1 MVGTGEGMHVDGDC
15 SSELIR
21 DPGCEM
27 RDMNALARV
36 PNPVSRIPHLCPT
49 FAPSSIQRERF
60 MSDAIKHECGLA
72 FIRLR
77 KPFSYY
83 QQQYGTVLWGLNK
96 LYLLMEKQHNRGQ
109 DGAGVATVKLDV
121 EPGYPFM
128 QRIRSNAP
136 QAIAD
141 IFQQIGKE
149 IDELEQYHPNI
160 RNHPGLMKG
169 HVKFLGEILLGH
181 LRYGTQGKNKL
192 EYCHPF
198 INRDT
203 IPSRNLA
210 LAGNF
215 NIVNSDELFALVGK
229 EPHPTIRF
237 SDLAAMIEVMHTFLC
252 KEDDASPEHLDIK
265 KVLRK
270 TLPLFDGGF
279 HVAGMTGNG
288 IGFVFRDRHGIRPS
302 YYYINDEVVV
312 AASERAAIRTTF
324 NVGENEV
331 QELMPGQVLIVD
343 EKGDI
348 QVAQILEPGERK
360 ACSFERIYFSRGSD
374 EKIYKERKALGYH
387 LSEPVLNAIDHD
399 LKNTIFSFIPN
410 TAETAFYGMIK
421 GMEEYMNKIKVERI
435 MSWDKDFDQ
444 TRLEE
449 MINRRIRI
457 EKIAIK
463 DVKMRTFITEDS
475 NRNEMVQHVYDVTYG
490 TVRPGE
496 DTLVVIDDSIVRGT
510 TLKESI
516 IRMLGRLKPK
526 RIIVVSSSPQIR
538 YPDCYGIDMSKM
550 GDFIAFNAAVELM
563 KERGKMDCLKEM
575 LDRCKELQRT
585 GQLHSENVVQ
595 KLYKQF
601 TAEEISARIAQLITP
616 AGLDIPVDVIFQ
628 KIEDLH
634 KACPSNLGDWYFTG
648 NYPTPGGNKVVNKA
662 FMNYMEGKNVRGY

>member
-1 MVGTGEGMHVDGDC
+1 
-15 SSELIR
+15 
-21 DPGCEM
+21 
-27 RDMNALARV
+27 
-36 PNPVSRIPHLCPT
+36 
-49 FAPSSIQRERF
+49 
-60 MSDAIKHECGLA
+60 MSDPIKHECGLA

-83 QQQYGTVLWGLNK
+83 HQQYGTVLWGLNK

-109 DGAGVATVKLDV
+109 DGAGVAAVKLDV

-128 QRIRSNAP
+128 QRIRSNAQ

-149 IDELEQYHPNI
+149 IEDLEQYHPDI
-160 RNHPGLMKG
+160 KNHPGLMKG
-169 HVKFLGEILLGH
+169 HVKFLGELLLGH

-215 NIVNSDELFALVGK
+215 NIVNSDELFTLIGK
-229 EPHPTIRF
+229 EPHPNIRF
-237 SDLAAMIEVMHTFLC
+237 SDLAAMIELMYTFLC
-252 KEDDASPEHLDIK
+252 KEDEASPGKLDIK
-265 KVLRK
+265 KVLKK
-270 TLPLFDGGF
+270 TLPLLDGGF

-288 IGFVFRDRHGIRPS
+288 IGFVFRDAHGIRPS
-302 YYYINDEVVV
+302 YYYINEEVVV
-312 AASERAAIRTTF
+312 AASERAAIRTAF

-331 QELMPGQVLIVD
+331 QELMPGQALIVD
-343 EKGDI
+343 ENGGI
-348 QVAQILEPGERK
+348 EIAQVLEPKERK

-374 EKIYKERKALGYH
+374 EKIYRERNALGYN
-387 LSEPVLNAIDHD
+387 LSEPVLDAIDHD
-399 LKNTIFSFIPN
+399 LRNTIFSYIPN
-410 TAETAFYGMIK
+410 TAETAFFGMLK
-421 GMEEYMNKIKVERI
+421 GMEDYLSKVKVERI
-435 MSWDKDFDQ
+435 LSWGKDFD
-444 TRLEE
+444 EE
-449 MINRRIRI
+449 KLTEMVNRRIRI

-475 NRNEMVQHVYDVTYG
+475 GRNEMVQHVYDITYG
-490 TVRPGE
+490 TVRPGQ

-516 IRMLGRLKPK
+516 IRMLARLKPR
-526 RIIVVSSSPQIR
+526 RIIIVSSSPQIR

-563 KERGKMDCLKEM
+563 KEKGM
-575 LDRCKELQRT
+575 LGTLTELLEKCKELQRNNK
-585 GQLHSENVVQ
+585 LHTENVVRH
-595 KLYKQF
+595 LYKPF
-601 TAEEISARIAQLITP
+601 TAEEISAKIAQLITP
-616 AGLDIPVDVIFQ
+616 PGLNIPVDVIFQ
-628 KIEDLH
+628 SIEDLH
-634 KACPSNLGDWYFTG
+634 KACPNNLGDWYFTG